1 MFSADRQETVITDI
15 KMPFWSMVF
24 FMVKWAIA
32 AIPAA
37 IILFGVFLSLT
48 VASILLL
55 GSFQRGLQLLTVQ
68 PTPTPTPIALATP
81 TPVYRFRDMPRPTPE
96 PTEAAAELEPTPTP
110 TPCYENGFRVP
121 CENN

>member
-37 IILFGVFLSLT
+37 IILFGVFLGLT
-48 VASILLL
+48 LASILLL
-55 GSFQRGLQLLTVQ
+55 GSFQRGLQALTVQ
-68 PTPTPTPIALATP
+68 PTPTPVAIVTP
-81 TPVYRFRDMPRPTPE
+81 TPVLRFRELPRPNPE
-96 PTEAAAELEPTPTP
+96 PTEAAAEIAPTPSP
-110 TPCYENGFRVP
+110 APCYENGLRVP
-121 CENN
+121 CANE